1 MVNCMNEFKSRL
13 GKSIESFLMFKHSV
27 GLLYQTGEYYLH
39 NFDKY
44 NSVNGN
50 YDYLDKKT
58 VENWVHQLKE
68 HTHSQYMG
76 YMSYIREFGRY
87 LNSIDNKSYILS
99 DKYKSVRYKANIY
112 LFSNE
117 ELHKFFQQ
125 IELHKSKT
133 SKIKE
138 SLVLPAIFHFLYYFG
153 ARCKEA
159 CVLERKDV
167 HLDLGYI
174 DIIGSKAY
182 RDRRLFISTES
193 KAFFDKYDSL
203 MNNIIPNRK
212 YFFSDQIDKYYS
224 SNSIPLYFNKIW
236 DLAGLRRET
245 EVKPR
250 AYDLRH
256 HFACENLLKW
266 SSNGENVY
274 AKLPYL
280 MTYMGHSNLESTYY
294 YLHLIPD
301 FFPKYNQISF
311 SSNDLIP
318 EADEYE
324 I

>member
-1 MVNCMNEFKSRL
+1 MNEFKSRL

-159 CVLERKDV
+159 RVLERKDV

-250 AYDLRH
+250 AYGLRH

-318 EADEYE
+318 EADEYG

>member
-1 MVNCMNEFKSRL
+1 M
-13 GKSIESFLMFKHSV
+13 
-27 GLLYQTGEYYLH
+27 
-39 NFDKY
+39 
-44 NSVNGN
+44 
-50 YDYLDKKT
+50 
-58 VENWVHQLKE
+58 ENWVHQLKE

-159 CVLERKDV
+159 RVLERKDV

>member
-159 CVLERKDV
+159 RVLERKDV

-203 MNNIIPNRK
+203 MNL
-212 YFFSDQIDKYYS
+212 S
-224 SNSIPLYFNKIW
+224 
-236 DLAGLRRET
+236 
-245 EVKPR
+245 
-250 AYDLRH
+250 
-256 HFACENLLKW
+256 
-266 SSNGENVY
+266 
-274 AKLPYL
+274 
-280 MTYMGHSNLESTYY
+280 
-294 YLHLIPD
+294 LIH
-301 FFPKYNQISF
+301 I
-311 SSNDLIP
+311 
-318 EADEYE
+318 
-324 I
+324 